1 MTSEPTTPGEKPEPQ
16 FDAPPDEGPG
26 GPADMI
32 RSSEED
38 LPPATPDQPRS
49 AQVEE
54 EKVPDEIEQPEE
66 IEEDEQ
72 SAEEQTEKQTDE
84 PA

>member
-1 MTSEPTTPGEKPEPQ
+1 VSDQNPAEKPEPQ
-16 FDAPPDEGPG
+16 MDAPPDEGPG
-26 GPADMI
+26 GPADMVH
-32 RSSEED
+32 RDEDD

-54 EKVPDEIEQPEE
+54 EHVPDEIEQ
-66 IEEDEQ
+66 
-72 SAEEQTEKQTDE
+72 AEELDEEEKDVDAATEE

>member
-1 MTSEPTTPGEKPEPQ
+1 MSNPEQAPKPEPTM
-16 FDAPPDEGPG
+16 DPPPDDGPG

-32 RSSEED
+32 RRDEDD

-49 AQVEE
+49 AQVED
-54 EKVPDEIEQPEE
+54 EKVPDEIEQPEDV
-66 IEEDEQ
+66 DET
-72 SAEEQTEKQTDE
+72 EQHASPSDDD

>member
-1 MTSEPTTPGEKPEPQ
+1 MVH
-16 FDAPPDEGPG
+16 DD
-26 GPADMI
+26 
-32 RSSEED
+32 D

-54 EKVPDEIEQPEE
+54 EHVPDEIEHPEE
-66 IEEDEQ
+66 LDEEERDVD
-72 SAEEQTEKQTDE
+72 AGTEE

>member
-1 MTSEPTTPGEKPEPQ
+1 MSDPNPADRPEPTE
-16 FDAPPDEGPG
+16 DAPPDDGPG
-26 GPADMI
+26 GPADVVHHDDA
-32 RSSEED
+32 D

-54 EKVPDEIEQPEE
+54 EHVPDEIEEPEDTDRDVDDGE
-66 IEEDEQ
+66 KTVDEG
-72 SAEEQTEKQTDE
+72 TEE

>member
-1 MTSEPTTPGEKPEPQ
+1 VSDPNLAERPEPQ
-16 FDAPPDEGPG
+16 MDAPPDEGPG

-32 RSSEED
+32 HRDEDD

-54 EKVPDEIEQPEE
+54 ESVPDEIEQAEDVNEE
-66 IEEDEQ
+66 EKDVDPG
-72 SAEEQTEKQTDE
+72 AEE

>member
-1 MTSEPTTPGEKPEPQ
+1 MSSSQEPGEKPEPHM
-16 FDAPPDEGPG
+16 DASPDEGPG

-32 RSSEED
+32 HRDED
-38 LPPATPDQPRS
+38 DFPPATPDQPRS

-54 EKVPDEIEQPEE
+54 EHVPDEIEKPEE
-66 IEEDEQ
+66 IDEEEKDVD
-72 SAEEQTEKQTDE
+72 AGTEA

>member
-1 MTSEPTTPGEKPEPQ
+1 MADSENPGERPEPQ

-26 GPADMI
+26 GPADMV
-32 RSSEED
+32 RSHEDD

-54 EKVPDEIEQPEE
+54 ENVPDEIEQSEDVDEE
-66 IEEDEQ
+66 ERHEDPG
-72 SAEEQTEKQTDE
+72 DDD

>member
-1 MTSEPTTPGEKPEPQ
+1 MTDDGPGEKPEPKM
-16 FDAPPDEGPG
+16 DPPPDEGPG

-32 RSSEED
+32 RRDEDD

-49 AQVEE
+49 AQVED
-54 EKVPDEIEQPEE
+54 KHVPDEIQESEE
-66 IEEDEQ
+66 VDEQ
-72 SAEEQTEKQTDE
+72 EEPVDSSKDE

>member
-1 MTSEPTTPGEKPEPQ
+1 VSDAELPPQPEPKE
-16 FDAPPDEGPG
+16 DAPPDEGPG
-26 GPADMI
+26 GPADMV
-32 RSSEED
+32 RHDEDD

-54 EKVPDEIEQPEE
+54 KQVPDEIEEPEDVD
-66 IEEDEQ
+66 EEE
-72 SAEEQTEKQTDE
+72 TEDSDDSGEE